1 MPEILIILTV
11 VFIAYLV
18 YNTVGD
24 AKKSKSNSTEAATPV
39 AAAKTQATRAAST
52 KPVAKKPSPTKP
64 AETKSAAT
72 KPVAK
77 VNQPEKSDTAK
88 AEAVESSA
96 VKELRNPETNEV
108 SAVAANY
115 RFLKRWIKEAL
126 VTEGLLDKVYKTNE
140 LDDSNAEKIKNALN
154 KIKTLKKYQV

>member
-24 AKKSKSNSTEAATPV
+24 VKKTKSNSTEAATPV
-39 AAAKTQATRAAST
+39 AAKTQATRAAST
-52 KPVAKKPSPTKP
+52 KPVAKKPLPTKP
-64 AETKSAAT
+64 AETKPAAPA
-72 KPVAK
+72 PVAK
-77 VNQPEKSDTAK
+77 VKQPEKSDTAK

-154 KIKTLKKYQV
+154 KIKTLRKYQV